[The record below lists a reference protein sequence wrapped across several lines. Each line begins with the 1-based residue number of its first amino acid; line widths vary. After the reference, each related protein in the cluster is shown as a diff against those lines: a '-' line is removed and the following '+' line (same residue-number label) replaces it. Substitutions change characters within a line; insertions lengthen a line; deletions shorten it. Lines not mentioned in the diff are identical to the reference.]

1 MHVINTVDPTPIPAT
16 DLADARL
23 LWIGPDDRG
32 VELEIVA
39 LDLPDEWLEI
49 HVMPTALRRN
59 R

>member
-1 MHVINTVDPTPIPAT
+1 MSTAIPMHAT
-16 DLADARL
+16 TSSGNQAL

-39 LDLPDEWLEI
+39 AVLPDFNLVV
-49 HVMPTALRRN
+49 HVMPTGLRRT